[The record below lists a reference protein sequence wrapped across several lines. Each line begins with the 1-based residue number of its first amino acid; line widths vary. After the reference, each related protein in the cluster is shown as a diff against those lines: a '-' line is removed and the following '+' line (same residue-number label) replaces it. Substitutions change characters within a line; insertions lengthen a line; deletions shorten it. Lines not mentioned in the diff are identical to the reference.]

1 MGEELDYHTLFQSF
15 YSSELNAHS
24 RLLIGFA
31 VLLFTLTNIGWN
43 PSSNSTLMQLQY
55 GLLWL
60 SMLLTSF
67 AFWFIL
73 MRQLVYGVLSN
84 RLMHI
89 QKLESIE
96 QVHREVGQYCSREE
110 KILLRIPVSWFYSA
124 NEEGRKR
131 HVRIR
136 GFLLCAVLAFGTTT
150 VLILIQN
157 LIP

>member
-43 PSSNSTLMQLQY
+43 ISYNSTLMQSQY
-55 GLLWL
+55 WLLCF

-89 QKLESIE
+89 EKIDNIE
-96 QVHREVGQYCSREE
+96 QVHREVGQHCSREE
-110 KILLRIPVSWFYSA
+110 TILLRIPVSWFYSA
-124 NEEGRKR
+124 NEEGRKWYA
-131 HVRIR
+131 RIL
-136 GFLLCAVLAFGTTT
+136 GFLLCAGLAFGTTM
-150 VLILIQN
+150 VLIFTLN